1 MSPVDVEK
9 GLPLS
14 SRRWPALVQ
23 NFTEQG
29 TDVGIS
35 NRNIRKGGRER
46 KGIKMYLYP
55 HKQMK
60 RQAFFACFHSDI
72 PSLCKQ
78 AKYRQM

>member
-14 SRRWPALVQ
+14 SRHWPALVQ

-46 KGIKMYLYP
+46 KGIKMYL
-55 HKQMK
+55 
-60 RQAFFACFHSDI
+60 
-72 PSLCKQ
+72 
-78 AKYRQM
+78 